1 MKQFRKQNKL
11 IFNIIKATAR
21 NRFSRMPTLS
31 NFIMLSTIPDPS
43 KKVNSN
49 VPVDR
54 TRRRSA
60 VNNSNGTVKGRLNS
74 MIIEYAR
81 ASYGIMPILLAVR
94 PTNVLTRAA
103 ITMLP
108 ILVFSDL
115 STQKHIHVIYP
126 VLSYQEKSYT
136 KIITKRERF
145 TTFFTQMQTWPIETV
160 IGEHYFHLNPPVT
173 PLL

>member
-1 MKQFRKQNKL
+1 MKQFKKQNKL

-43 KKVNSN
+43 KKANSN
-49 VPVDR
+49 VPADR
-54 TRRRSA
+54 MTRRRSA
-60 VNNSNGTVKGRLNS
+60 LNNSNGTVKGSINS

-81 ASYGIMPILLAVR
+81 ASCGIMPTLLAAR
-94 PTNVLTRAA
+94 PTKVLTKAA
-103 ITMLP
+103 LTMLP

-136 KIITKRERF
+136 KII
-145 TTFFTQMQTWPIETV
+145 
-160 IGEHYFHLNPPVT
+160 
-173 PLL
+173 